1 MALEELRSTFIKVF
15 NTQEL
20 VEALAKKLPFENYK
34 LESIQ
39 GSIKN
44 SKPL

>member
-1 MALEELRSTFIKVF
+1 MEKRKMGLEELRSTFIKVF

-20 VEALAKKLPFENYK
+20 VVPFENYK